1 MTDDAVGLEQ
11 WMAQSDNEVPG
22 IEGND
27 DEMVGFDGQLPR
39 ETRKVDETSDPEL
52 TSMAADGRGAAGED
66 DVARGETHPWLGTR
80 LLETY
85 DRDSCLLALLKEY
98 GCPSRDG

>member
-1 MTDDAVGLEQ
+1 MSDDAVGLEQ
-11 WMAQSDNEVPG
+11 WMAQTDYEVPG

-66 DVARGETHPWLGTR
+66 DVARGKSRPLLCAG
-80 LLETY
+80 LLEPY
-85 DRDSCLLALLKEY
+85 DGDSCLLALLE
-98 GCPSRDG
+98 